1 MKFLRRLFGL
11 EDETQ
16 KWPSGR
22 QRANY
27 GHQAAAEGF
36 EFGGQSALHFDA
48 FTGDTREINTPLG
61 PPPDI
66 LSEEQAIQRYRYLL
80 QTAPPETLEHGHV
93 EAFTRMAQSQR
104 ARMLQELATALPA
117 ETHTT
122 INVQSDDPAS
132 LAQRITYIERN
143 TPGLLEQ
150 TLGGPAAGMG
160 GGMLA
165 GTLFASIAVGFVES
179 EAARQFFASLT
190 HEAGVAARESH
201 EA

>member
-16 KWPSGR
+16 KWQSAR

-48 FTGDTREINTPLG
+48 FTGDTREINTPPG

-80 QTAPPETLEHGHV
+80 QTAPSETLERGHA
-93 EAFTRMAQSQR
+93 EAFTRMAQTQR
-104 ARMLQELATALPA
+104 TRMLQELVTAFPE
-117 ETHTT
+117 ETRPT
-122 INVQSDDPAS
+122 INVRADDPVS
-132 LAQRITYIERN
+132 LAQCITHIERN

-179 EAARQFFASLT
+179 AAVQQFFTNLT
-190 HEAGVAARESH
+190 HEASMAAGEAREM
-201 EA
+201 